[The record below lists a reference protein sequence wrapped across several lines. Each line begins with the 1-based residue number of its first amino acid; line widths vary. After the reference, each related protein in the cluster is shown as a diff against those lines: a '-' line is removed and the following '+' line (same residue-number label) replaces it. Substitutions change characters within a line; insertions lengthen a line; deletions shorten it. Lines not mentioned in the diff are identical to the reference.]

1 MPECGVCNCVSSQP
15 SHFSSDFA
23 NSWKAGWLRGWF
35 HTWLHRWLQSSVINE
50 KRLVWLKFIWL
61 YHVLARGELPYISLG
76 AYDVFSSDLG
86 TRKNFF
92 KRIKFPLYCFLFIV
106 SFSFVFFIFCCHRE
120 AVWRKTVVWNDSSQN
135 RTLCQLLLWAET
147 WKPCTIFNANINTA
161 GPENHLRLC
170 VRQLTIG
177 KKVRAYRVGEP
188 LKHHG
193 LGDTFETSPRKNE
206 RKKHTQSPT

>member
-15 SHFSSDFA
+15 SHFGSDFA

-92 KRIKFPLYCFLFIV
+92 KRIKFPLYCFLFICLFHFLLPPGSCLAKKRCLKWLFAKSDV
-106 SFSFVFFIFCCHRE
+106 MPVTVMGRNLKNVYKFSTRILIPPDPKIIYACVYG
-120 AVWRKTVVWNDSSQN
+120 NSQ
-135 RTLCQLLLWAET
+135 
-147 WKPCTIFNANINTA
+147 
-161 GPENHLRLC
+161 
-170 VRQLTIG
+170 
-177 KKVRAYRVGEP
+177 
-188 LKHHG
+188 
-193 LGDTFETSPRKNE
+193 
-206 RKKHTQSPT
+206 